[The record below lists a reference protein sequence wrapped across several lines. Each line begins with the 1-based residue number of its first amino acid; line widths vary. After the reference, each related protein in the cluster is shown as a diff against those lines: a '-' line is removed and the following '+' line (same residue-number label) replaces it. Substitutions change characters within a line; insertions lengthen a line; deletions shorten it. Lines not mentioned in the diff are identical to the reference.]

1 MILHIVMGQVGG
13 FSREDPSTTYVI
25 GAYTDPELAKKVK
38 MVSGV
43 GSSIDTVE
51 IDQIKPHILEAF
63 KAFGVKHD

>member
-13 FSREDPSTTYVI
+13 FSREDPPTTYVI
-25 GAYTDPELAKKVK
+25 GAYTDLELAKKVK

-63 KAFGVKHD
+63 KSFGVKHD